1 MIKIN
6 LLPVRISKKVE
17 ALKQELIYAAIAVV
31 AVILLCLVLGV
42 YQAATVS
49 DAKAR
54 LAALEK
60 EITALKADADRV
72 DEIAKIREDLSAKL
86 AVIAELKKS
95 QSGPVHLLDEL
106 AEAAPEAVSLTQLTE
121 VRGKLELKGIAQSN
135 EVVSQLLTNMER
147 SEWLDQVYLVGIDS
161 VDKDGKKYKTF
172 EITAQVSPPKTPEE
186 IAAEEKKAK
195 AEAAKAEKDA
205 KAKAKAPPAPAPAPA
220 PGGEG

>member
-17 ALKQELIYAAIAVV
+17 ALKQELIYAALAVA
-31 AVILLCLVLGV
+31 AVLVLCLVVGI

-86 AVIAELKKS
+86 AVIGDLKKS

-106 AEAAPEAVSLTQLTE
+106 AESAPEAVSLTQLSE

-135 EVVSQLLTNMER
+135 EVVSQFLTNMER
-147 SEWLDQVYLVGIDS
+147 SDWLDQVYLVGIDS

-186 IAAEEKKAK
+186 ILAEEKKAK

-205 KAKAKAPPAPAPAPA
+205 KAKAKAPAAPAPAA
-220 PGGEG
+220 GGEG